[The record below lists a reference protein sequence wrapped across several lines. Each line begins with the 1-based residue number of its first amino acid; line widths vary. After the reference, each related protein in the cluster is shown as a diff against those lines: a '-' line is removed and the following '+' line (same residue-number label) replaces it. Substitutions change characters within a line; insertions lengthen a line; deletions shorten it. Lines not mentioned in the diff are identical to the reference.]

1 MKDIATI
8 DVPGFPQDVLNAAT
22 LVEDEI
28 MAADLTELDTQYV
41 IAKAIMAER
50 TRCASVAA
58 AEVMKF
64 RSKVGGR
71 YYPGYH
77 EDMREA
83 VKNAVCGSRKGDAA

>member
-1 MKDIATI
+1 MSILSEEIPEDVTKTI
-8 DVPGFPQDVLNAAT
+8 DRLMYEAIAANADVS
-22 LVEDEI
+22 
-28 MAADLTELDTQYV
+28 TEQMMV
-41 IAKAIMAER
+41 KAILAER
-50 TRCASVAA
+50 DRCAAVAA

-83 VKNAVCGSRKGDAA
+83 VKNAVSTSRKGGAA